1 MKQFIIQNII
11 TLLCLICIV
20 TTLIFTIKNYKQLKH
35 IMNNDD
41 STKKSENK
49 TKINKNTKTHYYL
62 FTGIVLLFV
71 LFLFIVPYA
80 CKKTNEIKIQQAQL
94 QRLEKIDKYLFKVD
108 EKIFME
114 DNNFEELIPLHKEL
128 VFERENITK
137 KGRNED

>member
-128 VFERENITK
+128 VSERENLTK
-137 KGRNED
+137 KGRKEE

>member
-49 TKINKNTKTHYYL
+49 
-62 FTGIVLLFV
+62 
-71 LFLFIVPYA
+71 
-80 CKKTNEIKIQQAQL
+80 
-94 QRLEKIDKYLFKVD
+94 
-108 EKIFME
+108 
-114 DNNFEELIPLHKEL
+114 
-128 VFERENITK
+128 
-137 KGRNED
+137 

>member
-128 VFERENITK
+128 VSERENLTK
-137 KGRNED
+137 KRKKEE

>member
-1 MKQFIIQNII
+1 M
-11 TLLCLICIV
+11 
-20 TTLIFTIKNYKQLKH
+20 TILQRKV
-35 IMNNDD
+35 
-41 STKKSENK
+41 
-49 TKINKNTKTHYYL
+49 KINKNTKTHYYL

-128 VFERENITK
+128 VFEREKRRIK
-137 KGRNED
+137 